1 MIKLKDGLYVSAAQ
15 ISRIETKP
23 HVEYVVGT
31 LADGEK
37 ISVPPD
43 YQKSKFD
50 KQEELVAAVRAEAL
64 GK

>member
-15 ISRIETKP
+15 VSRIETKP
-23 HVEYVVGT
+23 YVEYVVVT